1 MPIDITRR
9 DFING
14 AVIGAGGLLLSGCG
28 NEVATEIPVTAGAP
42 GVFNPPDPSAYYP
55 PTLTGMR
62 GSHEGSFEV
71 AHEVAWRGNKPKHDE
86 ALDEHNDLIVVGAG
100 MSGLA
105 AARYYPLEACGG
117 APFSEAFLPVKTP
130 FQPPPQSCQPV

>member
-55 PTLTGMR
+55 PHSR
-62 GSHEGSFEV
+62 VCEV
-71 AHEVAWRGNKPKHDE
+71 ATK
-86 ALDEHNDLIVVGAG
+86 AL
-100 MSGLA
+100 SKW
-105 AARYYPLEACGG
+105 PT
-117 APFSEAFLPVKTP
+117 S
-130 FQPPPQSCQPV
+130 